1 MNTATALAT
10 HPQARLPTGDQAPES
25 VPVRVLCDFGARR
38 GDLDLRLTP
47 SPTGVD
53 GIEGHAVVT
62 GRRGPG
68 YQREVSLGAVR
79 HGLRIQGRADGWDP
93 DARRLEEIK
102 THRGD
107 PALIRPN
114 RQALHWAQARVY
126 GWMLCEQL
134 QLDGLHIALVYYDID
149 SGQETVQEAWHTRH
163 ELTQA
168 VDVLCQRYADWAQ
181 RERAHRQARDQA
193 LRQLAFAHPC
203 FRPGQRDL
211 AAGVYRA
218 HTSGQVLLAEAPTG
232 IGKTA
237 ATLFAALKALPRQGT
252 DRLFYLTA
260 RTTGRALALGA
271 LQGMGAGSGLPLRVV
286 ERLSREK
293 ACEHP
298 DKACHGESCPLAR
311 GFYDR
316 LPAARQVAAES
327 AWLDH
332 DGLRAIARAH
342 ELCPY
347 YLAQEMMRWSDVA
360 IGDYH
365 HVFDPGSS
373 WLAAAEQQ
381 EHRVALLVDEA
392 HHLIGRA
399 RDMHS
404 ASLDPADFQAL
415 RQTAP
420 PGLQKSLDRMHRHWN
435 ALAPLLSGPYT
446 AREDLP
452 ADFQAGLRLACTS
465 IADHLARHAEDA
477 AHAGLM
483 AWFFDALRWL
493 QLADTF
499 GDHSVCDLQPC
510 TRPLPRTRT
519 AQPVIGIR
527 NLVPAPLL
535 SPLWARLDGATLFSA
550 TLSPMDHMAHMLGL
564 PAAGQPHGHR
574 QLQVPSPFDP
584 SHLMV
589 QIATDLS
596 TRWADRQRSLDP
608 MADLMARQYQRA
620 PGNYLAFFSSFDY
633 LTQALDRLHQRHP
646 AIPVWS
652 QTRGMDEAA
661 RQSFIDRFV
670 DGGRGIGFAVL
681 GGAFGEGIDLP
692 GHRLI
697 GAFIATL
704 GLPQVDPPNETL
716 RQRLQAR
723 FGHGWEHTYLYPG
736 LQKVIQ
742 AAGRVIRTE
751 EDRGTVWLMDDRYAR
766 APVRALLPPH
776 WRVRLARAAAW
787 ST

>member
-1 MNTATALAT
+1 MNPVNTLTQDA
-10 HPQARLPTGDQAPES
+10 QASLPTGELPLGS
-25 VPVRVLCDFGARR
+25 VPVRVLCDFGART
-38 GDLDLRLTP
+38 GDLDLRFTP

-53 GIEGHAVVT
+53 GIEGHAAVT
-62 GRRGPG
+62 ARRGAR
-68 YQREVSLGAVR
+68 YQREVSLSAMR

-149 SGQETVQEAWHTRH
+149 SGWETVHEAWHTRD
-163 ELTQA
+163 ELTEA
-168 VDVLCQRYADWAQ
+168 VDALCRRYADWAR
-181 RERAHRQARDQA
+181 RERAHRLARDQA
-193 LRQLAFAHPC
+193 LHQLTFAHPA
-203 FRPGQRDL
+203 FRPGQRSL
-211 AAGVYRA
+211 AAAVYRA
-218 HTSGQVLLAEAPTG
+218 HTSGLVLLAEAPTG

-237 ATLFAALKALPRQGT
+237 ATLFAALKAMPRHGT

-271 LQGMGAGSGLPLRVV
+271 LQGMDAGNGVPLRVV
-286 ERLSREK
+286 ERLSRDK

-298 DKACHGESCPLAR
+298 DKACHGDSCPLAR

-316 LPAARQVAAES
+316 LPAARQAAAGA

-332 DGLRAIARAH
+332 PSLQKIGLAH
-342 ELCPY
+342 DICPY
-347 YLAQEMMRWSDVA
+347 YLAQEMMRWCDVA

-365 HVFDPGSS
+365 HVFDPGAS
-373 WLAAAEQQ
+373 WLTAAEQD
-381 EHRVALLVDEA
+381 ERRVALLVDEA

-399 RDMHS
+399 REMHS
-404 ASLDPADFQAL
+404 ATLDPADFQSL
-415 RQTAP
+415 RQSAP
-420 PGLQKSLDRMHRHWN
+420 PGLHKTLDRMHRHWN
-435 ALAPLLSGPYT
+435 ALAHQLSGSYT
-446 AREDLP
+446 VLNDLP
-452 ADFQAGLRLACTS
+452 ADFLAGLRQTS
-465 IADHLARHAEDA
+465 TAIADHLAQQPGDA
-477 AHAGLM
+477 ADAALM
-483 AWFFDALRWL
+483 GWFFEALRWL
-493 QLADTF
+493 RLADSF
-499 GDHSVCDLQPC
+499 GDHSVVDLQPC
-510 TRPLPRTRT
+510 ARPLPRTRT

-535 SPLWARLDGATLFSA
+535 SPLWTRLDGATLFSA
-550 TLSPMDHMAHMLGL
+550 TLSPMDHMAQLLGL
-564 PAAGQPHGHR
+564 PSADQPRGHR

-584 SHLMV
+584 SHLAVRVSMD
-589 QIATDLS
+589 IS
-596 TRWADRQRSLDP
+596 TRWANRQASLDP
-608 MADLMARQYQRA
+608 MADLMARQYRQQ

-633 LTQALDRLHQRHP
+633 LSQALDRLRQRHP
-646 AIPVWS
+646 DIPVWT
-652 QTRGMDEAA
+652 QTRGMDEGA
-661 RQSFIDRFV
+661 RQAFIDRFV
-670 DGGRGIGFAVL
+670 DDGQGIGFAVL

-704 GLPQVDPPNETL
+704 GLPQVDPFNELL

-766 APVRALLPPH
+766 SPVRELLPAH
-776 WRVRLARAAAW
+776 WQVQWAHARAD
-787 ST
+787 

>member
-1 MNTATALAT
+1 MNPVNAITSRNQT
-10 HPQARLPTGDQAPES
+10 RLPTGDPPLGS
-25 VPVRVLCDFGARR
+25 VPVRVLCDFGARS
-38 GDLDLRLTP
+38 GDLDLRFTP

-53 GIEGHAVVT
+53 GIEGHATVT
-62 GRRGPG
+62 ARRGPG
-68 YQREVSLGAVR
+68 YQREVSLSAVR
-79 HGLRIQGRADGWDP
+79 HGLRIQGRADGWAP

-107 PALIRPN
+107 PTLIQPN

-134 QLDGLHIALVYYDID
+134 QLEGLQIALVYYDID
-149 SGQETVQEAWHTRH
+149 SGRETVLEAWHSRD
-163 ELTQA
+163 ELTRT
-168 VDVLCQRYADWAQ
+168 VDGLCQRYNDWAS
-181 RERAHRQARDQA
+181 RGRTHRQARDLA
-193 LRQLAFAHPC
+193 LDQLAFAHPA
-203 FRPGQRDL
+203 FRPGQRAL
-211 AAGVYRA
+211 AAAVYRA
-218 HTSGQVLLAEAPTG
+218 HISGQVLLAEAPTG

-237 ATLFAALKALPRQGT
+237 ATLFGALKALPRQGT

-271 LQGMGAGSGLPLRVV
+271 LQRLGAGSGLPLRVV

-298 DKACHGESCPLAR
+298 DKACHGDSCPLAR

-316 LPAARQVAAES
+316 LPAARQTAADA

-332 DGLRAIARAH
+332 PGLRAIALAH
-342 ELCPY
+342 DICPY
-347 YLAQEMMRWSDVA
+347 YLAQEMMRWCDVA

-365 HVFDPGSS
+365 HVFDPGAS
-373 WLAAAEQQ
+373 WLAAAEQD

-399 RDMHS
+399 REMHS
-404 ASLDPADFQAL
+404 AALDPADFQGL

-420 PGLQKSLDRMHRHWN
+420 PGLQKALDRLHRHWN
-435 ALAPLLSGPYT
+435 ALAPQLDGPYT

-452 ADFQAGLRLACTS
+452 TDFLAGLRHTCTAM
-465 IADHLARHAEDA
+465 ADHLARHPEDV

-483 AWFFDALRWL
+483 PWFFDALRWL
-493 QLADTF
+493 RLAETF

-510 TRPLPRTRT
+510 ARPLPRTRT
-519 AQPVIGIR
+519 AQPVVGIR

-550 TLSPMDHMAHMLGL
+550 TLAPMDHTAQLLGL
-564 PAAGQPHGHR
+564 PEGGQPGGHCR
-574 QLQVPSPFDP
+574 LQVPSPFDP
-584 SHLMV
+584 SHLDV
-589 QIATDLS
+589 RIATDLS
-596 TRWADRQRSLDP
+596 TRWADRQSSLNP
-608 MADLMARQYQRA
+608 MTDLMARQFRLA
-620 PGNYLAFFSSFDY
+620 NGNYLAFFSSFDY
-633 LTQALDRLHQRHP
+633 LSQALDRLRQRHP
-646 AIPVWS
+646 DIPVWS
-652 QTRGMDEAA
+652 QTRGMDESA
-661 RQSFIDRFV
+661 RQGFIDRFV
-670 DGGRGIGFAVL
+670 EGGRGIGFAVL

-704 GLPQVDPPNETL
+704 GLPQVDAFNELL

-766 APVRALLPPH
+766 APVRTLLPPH
-776 WRVRLARAAAW
+776 WHVLLARA
-787 ST
+787 SV